1 MLEEMNAFYN
11 PWSILQQPYHPSS
24 GVNPA
29 YRLLLAA
36 LDQGW
41 LVQQPVQILP
51 INHMDA
57 QTYRFILTH
66 PITSQETVINV
77 PAIPEVEQMIKFSN
91 FRVKVE
97 HVL

>member
-11 PWSILQQPYHPSS
+11 PWSVFQQPYHPSS

-41 LVQQPVQILP
+41 HVQQPVQILP
-51 INHMDA
+51 TNRMDT
-57 QTYRFILTH
+57 QMYRFILTH
-66 PITSQETVINV
+66 PVTKQETVINV
-77 PAIPEVEQMIKFSN
+77 PAIPEVDLTIKHNNYLVMQS
-91 FRVKVE
+91 RVI
-97 HVL
+97 